1 MNDIEGCRYPGLNC
15 DRVCMEC
22 RGSFDVVDRETG
34 RIVGDVDDTT
44 AMNRMLREF
53 GEWWNEGD
61 EPVEGQHEPK
71 AP

>member
-1 MNDIEGCRYPGLNC
+1 MN
-15 DRVCMEC
+15 
-22 RGSFDVVDRETG
+22 
-34 RIVGDVDDTT
+34 DTT